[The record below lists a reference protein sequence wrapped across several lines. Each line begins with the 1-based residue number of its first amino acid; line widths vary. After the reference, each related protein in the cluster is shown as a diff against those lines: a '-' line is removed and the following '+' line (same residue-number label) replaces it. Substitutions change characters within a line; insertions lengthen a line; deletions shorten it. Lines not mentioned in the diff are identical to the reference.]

1 MENHPYTYSLE
12 KNKDETICP
21 YPHHMFYYYQHLDP
35 PSILKNGVL
44 THNLSSMFEGYLL
57 EGLGVCITYM
67 HHAFIYRL
75 QEVYARSFETRLQIS
90 CVVVVAATIRM
101 SPSEMVHTYMHNYTD
116 ITDILWLVSTQQVM
130 INIHG
135 PFRWLDKSLS
145 NPVLL
150 R

>member
-1 MENHPYTYSLE
+1 
-12 KNKDETICP
+12 
-21 YPHHMFYYYQHLDP
+21 
-35 PSILKNGVL
+35 
-44 THNLSSMFEGYLL
+44 L

-67 HHAFIYRL
+67 HHAFIYWL

-101 SPSEMVHTYMHNYTD
+101 SPSEMVHSYMHNYTD